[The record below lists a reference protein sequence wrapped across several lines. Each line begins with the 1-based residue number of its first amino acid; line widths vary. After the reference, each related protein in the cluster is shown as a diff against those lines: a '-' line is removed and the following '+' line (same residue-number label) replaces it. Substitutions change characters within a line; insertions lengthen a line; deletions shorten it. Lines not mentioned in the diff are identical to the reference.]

1 MRPHSADLRRR
12 IVTLYERGE
21 GSIRQ
26 LAKRFQVSPDSVRC
40 LIKQYRA
47 SGSISPK
54 PYTGGPQP
62 TLQATHH
69 EVLRELIETDNDATL
84 AQLAQRLAIRT
95 GTQVSDYNPYSFL
108 VCRQGQNRRNCCS
121 FGTGV
126 PRRESPDFACINT
139 L

>member
-47 SGSISPK
+47 SGSIAPK

-95 GTQVSDYNPYSFL
+95 GTQVSSSTISRTL
-108 VCRQGQNRRNCCS
+108 SKLGITRKKKSQGQRS
-121 FGTGV
+121 L
-126 PRRESPDFACINT
+126 PSPETTAA

>member
-26 LAKRFQVSPDSVRC
+26 LAKRFQVSQDSVRC

-47 SGSISPK
+47 SGSIAPK
-54 PYTGGPQP
+54 PYAGGPQP

-69 EVLRELIETDNDATL
+69 EVLRELVEADNDATL
-84 AQLAQRLAIRT
+84 AQLAQRLATRT
-95 GTQVSDYNPYSFL
+95 GTKDASGGFALLLSPLACSKPSHPYPKYTHPSL
-108 VCRQGQNRRNCCS
+108 SIG
-121 FGTGV
+121 
-126 PRRESPDFACINT
+126 
-139 L
+139 

>member
-47 SGSISPK
+47 IGGISPK

-62 TLQATHH
+62 MLQATHH

-95 GTQVSDYNPYSFL
+95 GMHVSSSTISRTL
-108 VCRQGQNRRNCCS
+108 SKLGITRKKKSQGQRS
-121 FGTGV
+121 L
-126 PRRESPDFACINT
+126 PSPETTAA